1 MKPWDVEIIDVFNKN
16 LFLSCFLP
24 QPTNT
29 AQSDD
34 TMSEDDSEDI
44 PQLPRASSWPTEASS
59 SRVRVNREEKQVQ
72 SGAIYIVSSD
82 CCLFTE
88 KMIGVNVITV
98 CVPLGGGGG
107 GEGGERGKKE
117 VRGQRGGE
125 MKERRER
132 KEKGK

>member
-1 MKPWDVEIIDVFNKN
+1 MLKLLMFLTIIFS
-16 LFLSCFLP
+16 FHASS

-44 PQLPRASSWPTEASS
+44 PPLPRASSWPTEASS

-98 CVPLGGGGG
+98 CVRFGGGGG
-107 GEGGERGKKE
+107 GGGVGKGERGKKE
-117 VRGQRGGE
+117 VREG
-125 MKERRER
+125 RE
-132 KEKGK
+132 EGK